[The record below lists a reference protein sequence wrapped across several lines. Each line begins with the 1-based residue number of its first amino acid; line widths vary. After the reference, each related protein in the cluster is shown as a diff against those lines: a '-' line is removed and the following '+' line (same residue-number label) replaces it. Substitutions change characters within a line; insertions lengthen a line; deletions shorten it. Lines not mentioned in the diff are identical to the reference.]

1 GLTLFID
8 DAFSFEEAIT
18 ELRDK
23 LSSSKNNKY
32 DPMVTIALKLGNC
45 YLHKNQKDQLLSII
59 EEKNNFTLHSY
70 ESNLIEKEEA
80 LELLAN
86 DEIKSINRIVRS
98 GQVLEVTGNLLLIGD
113 VNPGGKVVAT
123 GNIYIM
129 GRLYGIAHAG

>member
-1 GLTLFID
+1 
-8 DAFSFEEAIT
+8 
-18 ELRDK
+18 
-23 LSSSKNNKY
+23 
-32 DPMVTIALKLGNC
+32 
-45 YLHKNQKDQLLSII
+45 I
-59 EEKNNFTLHSY
+59 EVENNFTLHSY

-80 LELLAN
+80 LEWLAN

-129 GRLYGIAHAG
+129 GRLYGIGYDGSDGDKQSVIVACYMKPKKSSIC